1 METAGKGWE
10 REGSSVPGGHLFTI
24 ISERSERAIDHSEV
38 NQGMRVDRLH
48 GVLSAQA
55 RVLTVRLH
63 GRCARRS
70 EYREKIR
77 SEIYYLVTAA
87 EGEGE
92 RLERVDHRSW
102 KPL

>member
-48 GVLSAQA
+48 GVLSALRSSPSRGSLPSLRAA
-55 RVLTVRLH
+55 RTERERHGTV
-63 GRCARRS
+63 S
-70 EYREKIR
+70 ERNE
-77 SEIYYLVTAA
+77 
-87 EGEGE
+87 
-92 RLERVDHRSW
+92 
-102 KPL
+102 

>member
-55 RVLTVRLH
+55 RVLTVRL
-63 GRCARRS
+63 S
-70 EYREKIR
+70 LTVFMDIIR
-77 SEIYYLVTAA
+77 GNNSQIPSYQLSYESY
-87 EGEGE
+87 
-92 RLERVDHRSW
+92 
-102 KPL
+102 

>member
-48 GVLSAQA
+48 GVLSAPSLLPNDFKYFIICCVFLLFP
-55 RVLTVRLH
+55 RMIGVSRT
-63 GRCARRS
+63 
-70 EYREKIR
+70 
-77 SEIYYLVTAA
+77 
-87 EGEGE
+87 E
-92 RLERVDHRSW
+92 RKEEEEEDANRDLISFTSGFYG
-102 KPL
+102 